1 MTSAKKAYFAL
12 YLGLSVAASA
22 LLCFLYTPED
32 GRSVPIWIR
41 FAATIAAIPAGFIGA
56 LIGDFIRR
64 LTIPDAIFTTQGL
77 WGILKAKLFWFCVP
91 QLVGLFIGIGVVA
104 GQILPKFHE
113 APTVPVATLPKIP
126 SLAPGEWEDAQAVIA
141 MISDTSVRGSLSDI
155 TVLNY
160 LSGQGKGALLSTSSG
175 GRYLVLATVNPNNGA
190 TCDVAGPLDA
200 ATTLRDGECAVS
212 VLGTPQDGMRT
223 IQSRSCSDFC
233 GIGASFDGQY
243 VALSTIALRADYVG
257 SDGKMVYRPK

>member
-1 MTSAKKAYFAL
+1 MTSAKKAYFGL

-22 LLCFLYTPED
+22 LLCFLYTPD
-32 GRSVPIWIR
+32 GGRSVPTWVR
-41 FAATIAAIPAGFIGA
+41 FVATLAAIPAGFIGA

-64 LTIPDAIFTTQGL
+64 LTIPDAIFTTQGM

-104 GQILPKFHE
+104 GQILPKFHQ
-113 APTVPVATLPKIP
+113 APAAPVATLPKIP

-141 MISDTSVRGSLSDI
+141 MISDASVRGNLSDI
-155 TVLNY
+155 TVLNH

-190 TCDVAGPLDA
+190 TCEVSGPLDA
-200 ATTLRDGECAVS
+200 AMTLRDGECIVS

-223 IQSRSCSDFC
+223 IQSRSCSEYC
-233 GIGASFDGQY
+233 GMGGSFDGQY
-243 VALSTIALRADYVG
+243 VALSTIALRADPVG